1 MTVPG
6 DKNIT
11 MLLPYWV
18 KTIPGLSHLY
28 TNGKKSMAA
37 VKKQKW
43 CNKKD
48 ARRVRLKIADICL
61 PAGSRYK
68 PGKSNN
74 LLFELANYPAP
85 FLLFLVS
92 FFFLFF

>member
-18 KTIPGLSHLY
+18 ETIPGLSHHY

-48 ARRVRLKIADICL
+48 AR
-61 PAGSRYK
+61 
-68 PGKSNN
+68 
-74 LLFELANYPAP
+74 
-85 FLLFLVS
+85 
-92 FFFLFF
+92 